1 MGKYSLESFEKY
13 KVLRMRPDENEAA
26 AHTPDS
32 RRFQTVRMTLF
43 GEIPALTGPS
53 LLIVDV
59 PDACGERMAETESG
73 LCALA
78 CALRCSDH
86 LLGVTLSCSLGEM
99 KKRRLW
105 EMAATAFAPK
115 RYYVPV
121 TDGPQLDYMLKHGMA
136 RGLYVSGGIYDACEA
151 FAQNNAQQLYKQM
164 PVLVSLPEGGAAY
177 AKYAEGWHAQ
187 AVENADANA
196 GWCIALRRL
205 MAPKAIT
212 AGGFAPLRFWWTNRG
227 PAYCHEATQ
236 VRLRLAGEG
245 TAAEMALSDRQEFI
259 QLADR
264 VHNEIVRVPQIR
276 PGTYRLE
283 FGVFTL
289 EGRPLLLAHDAATAD
304 GYYCAGEITVDDVP
318 RPEFEHIWD
327 DYFPDGYYP
336 LEDPKVP
343 GTTA

>member
-13 KVLRMRPDENEAA
+13 KALRMRPQENEEA

-32 RRFQTVRMTLF
+32 RRFQTIRLTLF
-43 GEIPALTGPS
+43 RDAPALTGPS
-53 LLIVDV
+53 LLIVSV
-59 PDACGERMAETESG
+59 PDACGERMVETESG

-78 CALRCSDH
+78 SKLYRDPRV
-86 LLGVTLSCSLGEM
+86 LGVTLECGLDEM

-105 EMAATAFAPK
+105 EIAAEAFAPK

-121 TDGPQLDYMLKHGMA
+121 ADGAQLDYMLKRGMA
-136 RGLYVSGGIYDACEA
+136 RGLYVSGEVYDACEA

-164 PVLVSLPEGGAAY
+164 PVLVSLPKDG
-177 AKYAEGWHAQ
+177 AKYARFAEGWHAQ
-187 AVENADANA
+187 AVENAEANA
-196 GWCIALRRL
+196 GWSIALRRL
-205 MAPKAIT
+205 MTPKAIT

-236 VRLRLAGEG
+236 VKLRLVGG
-245 TAAEMALSDRQEFI
+245 STAAEMALSDRPAFI
-259 QLADR
+259 HLADR
-264 VHNEIVRVPQIR
+264 VHNEIVRVPQIS
-276 PGTYRLE
+276 PGVYRLE

-289 EGRPLLLAHDAATAD
+289 EGESLHLAHDGRTED
-304 GYYCAGEITVDDVP
+304 GTYCAGEIAVDDVP

-343 GTTA
+343 G